1 MNTSDNLDSIIKKSS
16 EDITRYLDKYDIEYG
31 SFKLRIM
38 KSTWLFRN
46 IPSIIVFSSPIV
58 TGALSYID
66 PSLLP
71 LYLSTF
77 PMVAL
82 YLWSMEDIRIPE
94 GYNPI
99 TRTIYIAKKPLGRVI
114 DRIIDDLSSKKI
126 NGPSVIG
133 LNSPINNKITY
144 PLYIDSNNIEES
156 VAKAVSDIIIGH
168 GISHS
173 IVGEYEHT
181 ASASGDLIY
190 LSMNGLYRYPEA
202 YKIIE
207 ENVRKC
213 KNEEDYVLMKDPN
226 YSGSCYTNTVLHKNK
241 FLINIREEIEKI
253 KYSSEEDFINT
264 IKSYKIN

>member
-1 MNTSDNLDSIIKKSS
+1 MNTIDNLDSIIKKSF
-16 EDITRYLDKYDIEYG
+16 ENITEYLYKNNIKYR
-31 SFKLRIM
+31 SPKLRIM
-38 KSTWLFRN
+38 GSTWLFRN

-144 PLYIDSNNIEES
+144 PLYIDSNNIEKS

-190 LSMNGLYRYPEA
+190 LSMNKLDRYPEA

-226 YSGSCYTNTVLHKNK
+226 YSGSCYINTVLHKNN
-241 FLINIREEIEKI
+241 FSINIKKEIEKI
-253 KYSSEEDFINT
+253 KYSSEEDIINE
-264 IKSYKIN
+264 IKSYKI

>member
-1 MNTSDNLDSIIKKSS
+1 MNTIDNLDSIIKKSFKN
-16 EDITRYLDKYDIEYG
+16 ITKYLYENNIKYR
-31 SFKLRIM
+31 SPKLQIM

-114 DRIIDDLSSKKI
+114 DRIIDDLNSKKI

-144 PLYIDSNNIEES
+144 PLYIDNNIEKS

-181 ASASGDLIY
+181 ASALGDLIY
-190 LSMNGLYRYPEA
+190 LSMNELDRYPEA

-226 YSGSCYTNTVLHKNK
+226 YSGSCYTNTVLHKNN
-241 FLINIREEIEKI
+241 FSINIRKEIEKI

>member
-1 MNTSDNLDSIIKKSS
+1 MNTNDNLDSIIKKSF
-16 EDITRYLDKYDIEYG
+16 ENITKYLYENNIKYR
-31 SFKLRIM
+31 SPKLQIM

-99 TRTIYIAKKPLGRVI
+99 TRTVYIAKKPLGGII

-144 PLYIDSNNIEES
+144 PLYIDSNIEES
-156 VAKAVSDIIIGH
+156 VAKAISDIIIGH

-190 LSMNGLYRYPEA
+190 LSMNKLDRYPEA
-202 YKIIE
+202 HKIIE

-226 YSGSCYTNTVLHKNK
+226 YSGSCYTNTVLHKNN
-241 FLINIREEIEKI
+241 FLINIKEEIEKI